1 MLGASIDDRNVR
13 SLNPPKLQG
22 LNFRDSGRR
31 VSCHTAE
38 IKRSDWGNMGI
49 DYMFVGYY
57 KRSWLRLRKDTKY

>member
-1 MLGASIDDRNVR
+1 MLGASIDDGNVR

-38 IKRSDWGNMGI
+38 IKRSDWGTWGI
-49 DYMFVGYY
+49 TICLLGTIREVG
-57 KRSWLRLRKDTKY
+57 